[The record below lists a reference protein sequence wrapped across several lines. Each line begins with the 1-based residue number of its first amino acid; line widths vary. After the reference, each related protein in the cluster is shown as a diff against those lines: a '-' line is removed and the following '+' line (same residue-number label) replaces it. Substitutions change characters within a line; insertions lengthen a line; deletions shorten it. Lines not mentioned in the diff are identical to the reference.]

1 MADQYD
7 VFQVRP
13 GQFAVIVQSSLFATS
28 RTRVVVPALPARAAG
43 PGADSLGG
51 RVSIGGR
58 DLQLLPLMTTT
69 LDVEELG
76 YRVGNVGD
84 QEGEVRRALEML
96 IEGV

>member
-1 MADQYD
+1 M
-7 VFQVRP
+7 
-13 GQFAVIVQSSLFATS
+13 
-28 RTRVVVPALPARAAG
+28 
-43 PGADSLGG
+43 
-51 RVSIGGR
+51 SIGGR